1 MPAREPPDPPDPLAR
16 LREVI
21 EGLNVELGVPQ
32 RPAQG
37 PGRNFLNSKT
47 AERPLAPQPLS
58 RPPVTAPEPVV
69 SGEVK
74 RRLAWGFLAAAILL
88 VVFTAESGYL
98 DRGREHVLPASH
110 PSALVWSGDTLWV
123 SDWFDQSVYRMAP
136 GDEGLKVERR
146 FVFPK
151 SHIMALAVTGK
162 HIYLADSWTKQF
174 QRRRLDADLS
184 LERAFPS
191 PGPNPSALYYDGR
204 YLWSTDKAT
213 RRLYQHAL
221 DEELSVLGDF
231 PLSYAPV
238 GFHVDGAGAWG
249 VGEEPRLFYR
259 HAPPRG
265 LEILGAYEL
274 PELLEGRAPIS
285 GFALR
290 GRKLWIALD
299 GVNMI
304 LERPARLLKRRKSSE
319 H

>member
-21 EGLNVELGVPQ
+21 EGLNVELGIPHA
-32 RPAQG
+32 PAQA
-37 PGRNFLNSKT
+37 PARNLFNPKT
-47 AERPLAPQPLS
+47 STQALAPQPFS
-58 RPPVTAPEPVV
+58 RPPAAAPVPVV
-69 SGEVK
+69 SGELR
-74 RRLAWGFLAAAILL
+74 RRLAWGSLAAAILL
-88 VVFTAESGYL
+88 VVFAAESGFL
-98 DRGREHVLPASH
+98 DRGREHVLPAAH
-110 PSALVWSGDTLWV
+110 ASALVWSGDALWV
-123 SDWFDQSVYRMAP
+123 ADWFDQSVYRMVP
-136 GDEGLKVERR
+136 GADGLKVERR
-146 FVFPK
+146 FPIPK
-151 SHIMALAVTGK
+151 SHIMALAVAGK
-162 HIYLADSWTKQF
+162 HIYLADSWTKQI

-221 DEELSVLGDF
+221 DEPLTVLGDF

-238 GFHVDGAGAWG
+238 GFHIDGSGAWG

-265 LEILGAYEL
+265 LETLGVYEL

-299 GVNMI
+299 GVNTL
-304 LERPARLLKRRKSSE
+304 LERPARLLKRRKLSE